1 MNNTNIDN
9 LSINKKITSQIVTNC
24 INLPCWTNFNR
35 AISLHIS
42 NLCISCKQVV
52 DKLLINEVCN
62 NENNVDN
69 CKYKELE
76 LNSSTQLNYAEFLVF
91 LILTNQ
97 YESGSVCINIEN
109 LYELFKEKL
118 EKTFEN
124 MSKNEDIDIK
134 NTYDFFVNN
143 DKENL
148 NALLAFIR
156 NIVEQ
161 NLFNFMHNFKVISD
175 NEINALEDEST
186 QSQLNTNRS
195 YFTNLICDKSEKRC
209 FGIINKNKIY
219 IPKLL
224 NYEIEYNNWDYC

>member
-1 MNNTNIDN
+1 MEKKMNNTNIDN
-9 LSINKKITSQIVTNC
+9 LSINKKITSQIITNC
-24 INLPCWTNFNR
+24 LNLPCWTNFNR

-42 NLCISCKQVV
+42 NLCISCKHVV

-109 LYELFKEKL
+109 LYELFKQKL

-148 NALLAFIR
+148 KGDLTI
-156 NIVEQ
+156 
-161 NLFNFMHNFKVISD
+161 
-175 NEINALEDEST
+175 
-186 QSQLNTNRS
+186 
-195 YFTNLICDKSEKRC
+195 
-209 FGIINKNKIY
+209 
-219 IPKLL
+219 
-224 NYEIEYNNWDYC
+224 

>member
-1 MNNTNIDN
+1 
-9 LSINKKITSQIVTNC
+9 
-24 INLPCWTNFNR
+24 
-35 AISLHIS
+35 
-42 NLCISCKQVV
+42 
-52 DKLLINEVCN
+52 LLINEVCN

-109 LYELFKEKL
+109 LYELFKQKL

-134 NTYDFFVNN
+134 NIYDFFVNN

-148 NALLAFIR
+148 NALLAFIG

-175 NEINALEDEST
+175 NEINALED
-186 QSQLNTNRS
+186 
-195 YFTNLICDKSEKRC
+195 
-209 FGIINKNKIY
+209 
-219 IPKLL
+219 
-224 NYEIEYNNWDYC
+224 